1 MKRTGQHPHHELTAV
16 SVKSKREPGRYA
28 DGNGLYLVVDE
39 SGAKRWLLRTM
50 VQGRRRDIGV
60 GGLSWVSL
68 AEARER
74 AAGYRKI
81 AREGGDPLAERE
93 AAKPVTLIFEEA
105 AERVHA
111 SQKPG
116 WKNAKHGGQWIN
128 TLRTYAYPHI
138 GRMPVDRITTPQILK
153 VLEPIWLKKGE
164 TAGRVRQRLR
174 TVLDWARTAGYRS
187 GENPVDGVEKG
198 LPRKTKKVE
207 HHKAVPYA
215 EVGAFVQRLR
225 ASDLNPST
233 KLAFE
238 FLILTAT
245 RTGEVL
251 LALWNEVDLKVGV
264 WVIPADRMKAGVE
277 HRVPLSSRALDI
289 LKAARQLSDG
299 ELVFPGMKA
308 GKPLSNMAFT
318 MAMRRMKV
326 AGVPHGF
333 RSSFRDWASEATAF
347 PHEVAEMALAHTI
360 KNKVEAAYRRGDL
373 IEKRRDLMETWANFV
388 EGNDN
393 GQRQASQGRLSGK
406 DSGE

>member
-1 MKRTGQHPHHELTAV
+1 MWGELLGVILGGPVKRAGRHPQNALTAV
-16 SVKSKREPGRYA
+16 AVRAQKAPGRYA

-50 VQGRRRDIGV
+50 VQGRRRDIGL

-74 AAGYRKI
+74 AATYRKI
-81 AREGGDPLAERE
+81 AREGGDPLAARE
-93 AAKPVTLIFEEA
+93 AAKPVTLTFEEA

-116 WKNAKHGGQWIN
+116 WKNAKHGDQWIS

-138 GRMPVDRITTPQILK
+138 GRMPVDRITTPHILK
-153 VLEPIWLKKGE
+153 VLEPIWLEKGE
-164 TAGRVRQRLR
+164 TAGRIRQRIR

-187 GENPVDGVEKG
+187 GENPVDGVERG
-198 LPRKTKKVE
+198 LPRQTKKVE
-207 HHKAVPYA
+207 HHKAVPYV

-225 ASDLNPST
+225 VSDLNPST

-238 FLILTAT
+238 FLTLTAT
-245 RTGEVL
+245 RTSEVL
-251 LALWNEVDLKVGV
+251 LARWDEVDQKAAL

-277 HRVPLSSRALDI
+277 HRVPISSRARKL
-289 LKAARQLSDG
+289 LQAARQLSEG
-299 ELVFPGMKA
+299 EFVFPGMKA

-318 MAMRRMKV
+318 MAMRRMEV

-333 RSSFRDWASEATAF
+333 RSSFRDWASEATSF

-373 IEKRRDLMETWANFV
+373 IEKRREMMEAWAAYL
-388 EGNDN
+388 DP
-393 GQRQASQGRLSGK
+393 
-406 DSGE
+406 DSGS